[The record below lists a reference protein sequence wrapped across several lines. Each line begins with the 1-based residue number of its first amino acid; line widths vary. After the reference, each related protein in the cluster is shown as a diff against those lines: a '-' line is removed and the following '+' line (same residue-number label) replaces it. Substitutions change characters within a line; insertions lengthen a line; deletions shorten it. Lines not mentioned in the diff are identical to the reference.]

1 MRLLPMLLGTA
12 LCFAT
17 TNALNAGLQ
26 LFDIPAD
33 AAGGQ
38 LSGGV
43 WYPCNAP
50 RQETIV
56 KGRVI
61 MGTRDC
67 LLSGDKLPLVV
78 ISHGRAG

>member
-56 KGRVI
+56 QRPSDHGNQR
-61 MGTRDC
+61 
-67 LLSGDKLPLVV
+67 LLSL
-78 ISHGRAG
+78 RR